1 MNSRRDT
8 EMDNGAR
15 SQRQE
20 TSAETPEAL
29 LREIKGRQRATWA
42 SGDFGI
48 IGTTLQIVGESLCEA
63 IDLRAGS
70 RVLDVAAGN
79 GNCSL
84 AAARRWCDVTC
95 TDYVPGLLNDA
106 RRRAAGE
113 RLRITFEEA
122 DAEAL
127 PYADG
132 SFDVVLSSFGVM
144 FTPDHVRA
152 AKELVRVC
160 RSGGRIGL
168 ANWTS
173 RGFIG
178 QLFTVVGRHVAPPP
192 GLLPASRWGSEDY
205 LRTLFP
211 EAARLQVT
219 SREFVFRYQSADHW
233 IDVFRNWYG
242 PVHRAFAALS
252 DEEGHAVHRDLVTLI
267 HAFNRSS
274 DSTAVIPSEYVEV
287 AIIPS

>member
-1 MNSRRDT
+1 
-8 EMDNGAR
+8 MDNTAR
-15 SQRQE
+15 SNQE
-20 TSAETPEAL
+20 QHAAAAAPAASFEEV
-29 LREIKGRQRATWA
+29 KGRQRATWA

-48 IGTTLQIVGESLCEA
+48 IGTTLQIVGESLCES

-70 RVLDVAAGN
+70 TVLDVAAGN

-113 RLRITFEEA
+113 RLRLNFEEA

-127 PYADG
+127 PFPDG

-152 AKELVRVC
+152 ANELMRVC
-160 RSGGRIGL
+160 RSGGRVGL
-168 ANWTS
+168 ANWT
-173 RGFIG
+173 RHGFIG
-178 QLFTVVGRHVAPPP
+178 QLFATVGWHVTPPA
-192 GLLPASRWGSEDY
+192 GLTPAFEWGSENY

-211 EAARLQVT
+211 HAASLEVT
-219 SREFVFRYQSADHW
+219 PRDFIFRYRSADHW
-233 IDVFRNWYG
+233 IEAFRNWYG
-242 PVHRAFAALS
+242 PVHKAFAALPA
-252 DEEGHAVHRDLVTLI
+252 DGQRALYDDVVDLI
-267 HAFNRSS
+267 HAFNRSG
-274 DSTAVIPSEYVEV
+274 DSTAVIPGEYVEV
-287 AIIPS
+287 VIVKH

>member
-1 MNSRRDT
+1 
-8 EMDNGAR
+8 MDDGMMSPLR
-15 SQRQE
+15 
-20 TSAETPEAL
+20 ETPAERPAAL
-29 LREIKGRQRATWA
+29 LREIKRQQRATWA

-127 PYADG
+127 PYSDG

-144 FTPDHVRA
+144 FTADHVRA

-178 QLFTVVGRHVAPPP
+178 QLFTAVGRHVAPPP
-192 GLLPASRWGSEDY
+192 GLLPASRWGSGEY
-205 LRTLFP
+205 LRMLFP
-211 EAARLQVT
+211 EAATLQLT
-219 SREFVFRYQSADHW
+219 PREFVFRYHSADHW

-242 PVHRAFAALS
+242 PVHGAFAALS
-252 DEEGHAVHRDLVTLI
+252 DEEGHALYRDLVTLI
-267 HAFNRSS
+267 HCFNRSG

-287 AIIPS
+287 AIIRS